1 MGSTAHAID
10 VNAPLR
16 AVYNQ
21 WTRFEEFPRF
31 MESVV
36 EVRQLSPNTLLW
48 KVSIGGKEKEWEAEI
63 VEQVPDS
70 RIVWESV
77 DGIQSSGMV
86 TFESLD
92 LEHTRI
98 TLALEYEPEG
108 FVEKAGDAI
117 GIPSGQVER
126 DLQRFKDFIEKRGS
140 AAGS

>member
-36 EVRQLSPNTLLW
+36 EVRQLSPNTLRW
-48 KVSIGGKEKEWEAEI
+48 KVNIGGKEKEWEAEI
-63 VEQVPDS
+63 VEQVPDR

-77 DGIQSSGMV
+77 DGVQSSGMV

-92 LEHTRI
+92 LERTRI
-98 TLALEYEPEG
+98 TLALEYEPDG

-140 AAGS
+140 ATGS

>member
-1 MGSTAHAID
+1 
-10 VNAPLR
+10 
-16 AVYNQ
+16 
-21 WTRFEEFPRF
+21 

-92 LEHTRI
+92 SERTRI

-108 FVEKAGDAI
+108 LVEKAGDAI
-117 GIPSGQVER
+117 GIPLGQVER

-140 AAGS
+140 AEGS

>member
-48 KVSIGGKEKEWEAEI
+48 KVRIGGKEKEWEAEI